1 MWMLVKAHTEN
12 EMIGFSPEKG
22 IFFPPIFL
30 LFYLE
35 NLFDS
40 QFVLFIYLGNL
51 FYSCLPYLNIVF
63 ILYSS
68 FLFYSFSY
76 LFSGE

>member
-35 NLFDS
+35 NLFES
-40 QFVLFIYLGNL
+40 QFVLFIYLGNFFLYL
-51 FYSCLPYLNIVF
+51 FALFKCCIY
-63 ILYSS
+63 
-68 FLFYSFSY
+68 FLFIY
-76 LFSGE
+76 

>member
-1 MWMLVKAHTEN
+1 MLVKAHTEN
-12 EMIGFSPEKG
+12 EMIGFSPESPEG

-40 QFVLFIYLGNL
+40 QFVLFIYLGN
-51 FYSCLPYLNIVF
+51 F
-63 ILYSS
+63 
-68 FLFYSFSY
+68 FL
-76 LFSGE
+76 